1 MKHLKMILLFIQLVH
16 TPLCFINRDDCL
28 RVSMHPL
35 RLKERSQVPVH
46 LLINKKLL
54 NLSRNFS
61 FVTSGGPTGTALQK
75 GSGQCCGK
83 SVFQHLQSKLKK
95 GLGSNTL
102 QQATLISPSTH
113 LLPSGPRGREI
124 SVFDGETHTSGFMD
138 VMIA

>member
-1 MKHLKMILLFIQLVH
+1 MQHI
-16 TPLCFINRDDCL
+16 PLGFSTNRDDCL

-46 LLINKKLL
+46 LLIKKKKKAFKSLEKFLL
-54 NLSRNFS
+54 CDLRWSSRHCRTF
-61 FVTSGGPTGTALQK
+61 QK

-124 SVFDGETHTSGFMD
+124 TVCLTERDTHLALWMFDSRKD
-138 VMIA
+138 VTA